1 MIKTTSRLAVTVVS
15 LAAVAAVNY
24 TMIHNP
30 IALILAFTLLI
41 HELGHYFM
49 AKYYGA
55 DVKLPIFIPFILFS
69 IGLTYVANLADEH
82 KPAVAMAGAHFA
94 SLFLVLLTL
103 TNLLFKLF
111 STKFLLLLLCGEI
124 VFNYFGSDGRRYR
137 KAKRNKLAPIFSL

>member
-55 DVKLPIFIPFILFS
+55 DVKLPIFIPLILFS
-69 IGLTYVANLADEH
+69 IGLTHVTNLADEY
-82 KPAVAMAGAHFA
+82 KPAVAMAGALFA

-124 VFNYFGSDGRRYR
+124 VFNYFGSDGKRYR